1 MLSVAPRSRPPL
13 LKAVHQWERL
23 KLKIEE
29 AGGCNWCLVSTY
41 EYDPIVANRWAEE
54 TGLCNGLVLT
64 RNANEG
70 GQGPHVFRWVAG
82 VPIHAKAVL
91 SQCQNGLVVQIG
103 SANLTKTGLMGRGYR
118 DVVWT
123 EKFDTASPDTG
134 IVRDLVEWFLEVLE
148 KGGLERKIPDFAKWT
163 TRLKKILPK
172 LRSGKLQR
180 SGLWHNFR
188 RPLIQEMKET
198 TGKLRWAWIMT
209 PYVHPA
215 VIKQLPL
222 QTRVVLP
229 ANKEERKIQG
239 QKDEFNKIR
248 HQFFT
253 RKDDTGEVFTHAKIY
268 LLQGRRSFFAWGSA
282 NCTMAG
288 LMKKGATMFGP
299 RTVSHELLAW
309 KEITKKEA
317 TQLRKLMI
325 QGIEKMGPDIQTT
338 KETELESMPEEP
350 ELLAWGQGQL
360 LEVVLTAGIPPVG
373 PIRLIRNR
381 RTVERIPTNLKRLW
395 NQQLRPKDPA
405 WGQVSTN
412 NADEWEVAW
421 GKSGPVKVIFLTEA
435 QAEKDLSYL
444 WGGVRSE
451 EPDAG
456 KDTTLEKSSSSELQK
471 GKFMARLDDYE
482 NRSRKVANNLS
493 RDITSFSQEL
503 EPIFGRLWKE
513 KPDLGA
519 SLSDLAIEGA
529 RLFLCARLLA
539 ILEKD
544 GVDQTT
550 YAELRSVLNRAIQSL
565 CQQLPSPERRAF
577 LKKGKGWRDI
587 HAWTSS
593 KRKLR

>member
-13 LKAVHQWERL
+13 LKAAHQWERL

-70 GQGPHVFRWVAG
+70 VKGPHVFRWIAG
-82 VPIHAKAVL
+82 VPTHAKAVL

-172 LRSGKLQR
+172 LRLGKLQR

-188 RPLIQEMKET
+188 RPLVQEMKGT
-198 TGKLRWAWIMT
+198 TGKLGWALVMT
-209 PYVHPA
+209 PYVHSA

-222 QTRVVLP
+222 QTSVVLP
-229 ANKEERKIQG
+229 VNKEERKIQG
-239 QKDEFNKIR
+239 HKDEFNEIR

-288 LMKKGATMFGP
+288 LAKKGGVILGS
-299 RTVSHELLAW
+299 RRSNHEVLAW
-309 KEITKKEA
+309 KEITRKEA
-317 TQLRKLMI
+317 TQLRKLFK
-325 QGIEKMGPDIQTT
+325 QGLEKMGTDIQTT
-338 KETELESMPEEP
+338 KETELEAMAEEP
-350 ELLAWGQGQL
+350 ELMAWGQGQF

-381 RTVERIPTNLKRLW
+381 RTVERIPTNLKKLW
-395 NQQLRPKDPA
+395 NQQLRPKNPA
-405 WGQVSTN
+405 WGQASTN
-412 NADEWEVAW
+412 NAEEWEVAW
-421 GKSGPVKVIFLTEA
+421 DKFGPVKVIFLTEG

-444 WGGVRSE
+444 WGGVRNDDSV
-451 EPDAG
+451 ASG
-456 KDTTLEKSSSSELQK
+456 ATALIKTTNSELQA
-471 GKFMARLDDYE
+471 GKFTASLDIYE
-482 NRSRKVANNLS
+482 NLSRKVANNLS

-503 EPIFGRLWKE
+503 EPLFGRLWKE

-519 SLSDLAIEGA
+519 SLPDLAIEGA

-539 ILEKD
+539 ILEKNAA
-544 GVDQTT
+544 DQKT
-550 YAELRSVLNRAIQSL
+550 YAELRSVLNREIQSL
-565 CQQLPSPERRAF
+565 CQQLPSTERRAF